1 MDENLYLENIEELV
15 VETGAVSW
23 GVIPS
28 IEYSEPPFLTTDKEA
43 WNQFQNVIVHIS
55 KCICL

>member
-43 WNQFQNVIVHIS
+43 
-55 KCICL
+55 